1 MAPTNHTGAPRG
13 RANAEDPEILVRLVT
28 QDVAALKHFLATNPV
43 EVVRVLL
50 PDAGYPAWATVLTRE
65 SVAAS
70 ARRMAEFE
78 VVVLA
83 RPPTTDRMTNEKR
96 PDSTI
101 STALPIGSRYR
112 EPSALVPPMNW
123 IDPVGPPRV
132 MHSTWK
138 DTVSKGGSSISATRR

>member
-28 QDVAALKHFLATNPV
+28 QDVEALKHFLATNPV

-83 RPPTTDRMTNEKR
+83 RPPTTDRETPQVGQGNRFSDPK
-96 PDSTI
+96 I
-101 STALPIGSRYR
+101 LPRGRGRIVR
-112 EPSALVPPMNW
+112 
-123 IDPVGPPRV
+123 
-132 MHSTWK
+132 
-138 DTVSKGGSSISATRR
+138 